1 MIYNLSHFFISIN
14 FLKLQILAE
23 NTFIKI
29 DFSDGKSTTIVS
41 DLTINQS
48 IFNNHFFALTVP
60 VDTLES
66 KDEPLMTKTQ
76 NQIGKPI
83 TITYLGNIFKGIIA
97 FLTVSKSNTA
107 QGDIIIKGFGSPIL
121 MEDERH
127 SESYE
132 DKNISTIV
140 NAIINKYPKNL
151 LDSNVSVNNNKT
163 FTYLTQYR
171 ENSFMFLK
179 RLAAMNSEWFF
190 YDGMKL
196 IFGKLPKSKEVA
208 LYFGRDL
215 FNFDLSMRIV
225 PINYELIAHDYN
237 KNEDFK
243 AASSDVHGSVS
254 SSYNS
259 FEYLKTAYNE
269 SKNVFSNNSST
280 KSINPVLD
288 VAELKE
294 SIKNNLGMKSSQFVT
309 FSGVSNNPDIKV
321 GSVISV
327 SGKAGSKNDN
337 VDSYGKYIVIEVT
350 HSSGGSGNYQ
360 NNFKAIPNV
369 IENQPQLSRIE
380 LPRCESQTAVVVD
393 NKDPKKL
400 GRVRVKMMWQQN
412 TKTPWIRLMT
422 NHAGNNRGMYFVP
435 EIDDE
440 VRLGFENDN
449 PDLPFVLGTVYNG
462 KANSSDIYNDNNL
475 KKAIRTKSGN
485 SIIFS
490 DEDGKEEIKIF
501 SKDEKNS
508 ISISLDGSKKITIQ
522 SEGDIELTA
531 KNNIRLTAEKDIIFT
546 AKGKNTIEAKQ
557 GITMDGTSKIEMK
570 ATNIKAEAQANAEIK
585 GGTKVS
591 INSSAQL
598 ELKGGAQAELNGGA
612 MTVVKGAV
620 VMVN

>member
-1 MIYNLSHFFISIN
+1 M
-14 FLKLQILAE
+14 AE

-48 IFNNHFFALTVP
+48 VFNNHFFTLIIP
-60 VDTLES
+60 VDTLEG

-76 NQIGKPI
+76 HQIGKPI

-121 MEDERH
+121 LEDERH
-127 SESYE
+127 SESFE
-132 DKNISTIV
+132 NKNISTIV
-140 NAIINKYPKNL
+140 NTIINKYPKNL
-151 LDSNVSVNNNKT
+151 IDSTVSVNNDKT
-163 FTYLTQYR
+163 FAYLTQYR

-179 RLAAMNSEWFF
+179 RLAATNGEWFF
-190 YDGMKL
+190 YDGVKL
-196 IFGKLPKSKEVA
+196 FFGKLPTSEEIP

-215 FNFDLSMRIV
+215 FSFDLSMRIV
-225 PINYELIAHDYN
+225 PINYELIEHDYN

-243 AASSDVHGSVS
+243 SSSSDVHSSVS
-254 SSYNS
+254 SAYNS

-269 SKNVFSNNSST
+269 SKNIFSNKASA
-280 KSINPVLD
+280 KSINQALD
-288 VAELKE
+288 VAALKE
-294 SIKNNLGMKSSQFVT
+294 NIKNSLGVKSSQFVT
-309 FSGVSNNPDIKV
+309 FSGVSNNPDIKI

-327 SGKAGSKNDN
+327 SGKAGSKNEN
-337 VDSYGKYIVIEVT
+337 VDSYGKYIIIEVT
-350 HSSGGSGNYQ
+350 HSSSGSGNYQ

-369 IENQPQLSRIE
+369 IVNQPQLSSIE
-380 LPRCESQTAVVVD
+380 FPRCESQTAIVID
-393 NKDPKKL
+393 NKDPEKL

-412 TKTPWIRLMT
+412 TKTPWIRLLT
-422 NHAGNNRGMYFVP
+422 NHAGNNRGMYFIP
-435 EIDDE
+435 EINDE
-440 VRLGFENDN
+440 VILGFENDN
-449 PDLPFVLGTVYNG
+449 PDFPFVLGTVYNG
-462 KANSSDIYNDNNL
+462 KSHSGDIYNDNNL

-485 SIIFS
+485 SIVFS

-508 ISISLDGSKKITIQ
+508 ISISLEGSKKITIQ

-531 KNNIRLTAEKDIIFT
+531 KNNIKLTAEKDIIFT
-546 AKGKNTIEAKQ
+546 AKGKNTVEAKQ

-570 ATNIKAEAQANAEIK
+570 ASNIKAEAQANAEIK

>member
-1 MIYNLSHFFISIN
+1 
-14 FLKLQILAE
+14 LAE

-29 DFSDGKSTTIVS
+29 DFADGKSTTIVS

-48 IFNNHFFALTVP
+48 VFNNHFFSLVLPA
-60 VDTLES
+60 DTLEG
-66 KDEPLMTKTQ
+66 KDEPLMTKTKD
-76 NQIGKPI
+76 QIGKPI

-121 MEDERH
+121 LEDERH
-127 SESYE
+127 CEAYE
-132 DKNISTIV
+132 DKNVSTIV
-140 NAIINKYPKNL
+140 NTIVNKYPKNII
-151 LDSNVSVNNNKT
+151 DSTVSVNNNKT
-163 FTYLTQYR
+163 YAYLTQYR

-179 RLAAMNSEWFF
+179 RLAATNGEWFF
-190 YDGMKL
+190 YDGVKL
-196 IFGKLPKSKEVA
+196 IFGKLPKSKEIP

-215 FNFDLSMRIV
+215 FSFDLSMRIA

-237 KNEDFK
+237 KNEGFK
-243 AASSDVHGSVS
+243 AASSDVHSSVS

-269 SKNVFSNNSST
+269 SKNVFSNNSSI
-280 KSINPVLD
+280 KSNDSALD

-294 SIKNNLGMKSSQFVT
+294 NIKNSLGVKSSQFVT
-309 FSGVSNNPDIKV
+309 FSGVSNNPEIKI

-327 SGKAGSKNDN
+327 SGKAGSKNEN

-350 HSSGGSGNYQ
+350 HTTGGGGNYQ
-360 NNFKAIPNV
+360 NNFKAIPNA
-369 IENQPQLSRIE
+369 IENQPQFTLIE

-400 GRVRVKMMWQQN
+400 GRIRVKMMWQQN

-422 NHAGNNRGMYFVP
+422 NHAGNNRGMYFIP

-440 VRLGFENDN
+440 VILGFENDN

-462 KANSSDIYNDNNL
+462 KAHSGDMFSDNNL

-490 DEDGKEEIKIF
+490 DENGKEEIKIF
-501 SKDEKNS
+501 SKDEKNI
-508 ISISLDGSKKITIQ
+508 ISISLEGSKKITIQ

-531 KNNIRLTAEKDIIFT
+531 KNNIKLTAEKDIIFT
-546 AKGKNTIEAKQ
+546 AKGKNIVEAKQ

-570 ATNIKAEAQANAEIK
+570 ASNIKAEAQANAEIK